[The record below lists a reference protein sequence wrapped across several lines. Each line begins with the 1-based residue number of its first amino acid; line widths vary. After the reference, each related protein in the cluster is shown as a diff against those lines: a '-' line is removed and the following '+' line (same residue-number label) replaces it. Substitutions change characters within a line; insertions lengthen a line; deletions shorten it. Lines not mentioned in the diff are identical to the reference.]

1 MSVELLNSFDVL
13 DVNTKRNQISDELII
28 IHELIK
34 KYEETKNITPI
45 TKVKNYDTNNDGD
58 MTEAEMLTFLYEDIY
73 NIQQE
78 LITLLSSLA
87 NDTKKL

>member
-1 MSVELLNSFDVL
+1 MNNDLINSFDVL
-13 DVNTKRNQISDELII
+13 DINTKRSQISDELII

-34 KYEETKNITPI
+34 KCEINKNIKPI
-45 TKVKNYDTNNDGD
+45 TKVKNYDIVKDKD

-78 LITLLSSLA
+78 LLTLLNFIA
-87 NDTKKL
+87 K

>member
-1 MSVELLNSFDVL
+1 MSNELLNSFDVL
-13 DVNTKRNQISDELII
+13 DINTKRNQISDELII

-34 KYEETKNITPI
+34 KYEEMKHIIPI
-45 TKVKNYDTNNDGD
+45 TKVKNYDTNSDSD

-78 LITLLSSLA
+78 LITLLNSLER
-87 NDTKKL
+87 

>member
-1 MSVELLNSFDVL
+1 MSTELINSFDVL
-13 DVNTKRNQISDELII
+13 DINTKRNQISDELII

-34 KYEETKNITPI
+34 KYEEMKNITPI
-45 TKVKNYDTNNDGD
+45 TKVKNYDTNNDRD

-78 LITLLSSLA
+78 LITLLNSLER
-87 NDTKKL
+87 